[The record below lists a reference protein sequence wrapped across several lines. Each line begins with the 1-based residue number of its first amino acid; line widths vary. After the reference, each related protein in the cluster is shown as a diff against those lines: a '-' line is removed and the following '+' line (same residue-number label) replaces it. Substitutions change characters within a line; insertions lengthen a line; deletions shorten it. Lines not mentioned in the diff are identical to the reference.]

1 VSVRAYVALGSNL
14 GDPLAT
20 VQAAFAALRTVPESV
35 LVAASPLY
43 RSAPVGLRNQPDFIN
58 AVAALDT
65 QLCAEALLEAL
76 FAIEA
81 RFGRRRD
88 FHHAPR
94 TLDLD
99 LLLFGGET
107 RATPRLTLP
116 HPRMHERAFVLLPLL
131 ELAPDIVIPGHGP
144 ARALIDACREQRLT
158 KLAIIPSVSQH
169 QPVRP

>member
-1 VSVRAYVALGSNL
+1 MSVRAYVALGSNL

-20 VQAAFAALRTVPESV
+20 VQAAFAALRTLPDSV
-35 LVAASPLY
+35 LVAASSLY

-65 QLCAEALLEAL
+65 RLDAEALLEAL

-81 RFGRRRD
+81 RFGRKRE

-99 LLLFGGET
+99 LLLFGSET
-107 RATPRLTLP
+107 RTTPRLTLP
-116 HPRMHERAFVLLPLL
+116 HPRMHERAFVLLPLV
-131 ELAPDIVIPGHGP
+131 EIAPAAAIPGHGS
-144 ARALIDACREQRLT
+144 AAALLDGVRGQVLKRLEAVT
-158 KLAIIPSVSQH
+158 GN
-169 QPVRP
+169 